1 MFNKID
7 RSNLIPTTY
16 ELKKIIPHVEYSI
29 VEAEIPLISM
39 KELGEEAKFKLF
51 GHADTYFGKIFLL
64 EYFNGTAVEIWKA
77 HLFRDTLWTFS
88 IFKCLKMMFPKWALL
103 AFNKTRE
110 SLVFS

>member
-51 GHADTYFGKIFLL
+51 GHADTNFGRYLCWNISMVLPLKFGRPTFFVIPYGLLGFL
-64 EYFNGTAVEIWKA
+64 NA
-77 HLFRDTLWTFS
+77 
-88 IFKCLKMMFPKWALL
+88 
-103 AFNKTRE
+103 
-110 SLVFS
+110 

>member
-77 HLFRDTLWTFS
+77 HLFRGIEHCLHSKRPGNPWSFHGSDFS
-88 IFKCLKMMFPKWALL
+88 M
-103 AFNKTRE
+103 
-110 SLVFS
+110 